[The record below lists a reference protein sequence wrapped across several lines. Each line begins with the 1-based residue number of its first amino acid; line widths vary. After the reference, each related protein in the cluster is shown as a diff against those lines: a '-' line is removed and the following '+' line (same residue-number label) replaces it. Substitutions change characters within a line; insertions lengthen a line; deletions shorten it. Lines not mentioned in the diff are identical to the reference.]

1 LEARAGLGKI
11 AIIAEEDL
19 AGFFRVTGL
28 RNSYGVRS
36 PREAEELLRRLVES
50 EDISVIAVTE
60 GVAKNIKAAIEEAS
74 QRITPTVITIPG
86 REGPLPEM
94 AAPIMQLVKRTV
106 GMEIKL

>member
-1 LEARAGLGKI
+1 LETGENLGKI
-11 AIIAEEDL
+11 AVIAEEDL

-36 PREAEELLRRLVES
+36 PREAEEVLWRLIEA

-60 GVAKNIKAAIEEAS
+60 GVAKNIMPALEEAS
-74 QRITPTVITIPG
+74 KRITPTVITIPG

>member
-1 LEARAGLGKI
+1 MGKV

-19 AGFFRVTGL
+19 AGFFRVAGL
-28 RNSYGVRS
+28 RNAYGVRTA
-36 PREAEELLRRLVES
+36 REAEELLWKLVDR

-60 GVAKNIKAAIEEAS
+60 GVAKQIMGAVEEAS
-74 QRITPTVITIPG
+74 RRLTPTVVTIPG

-94 AAPIMQLVKRTV
+94 AAPIMELVKRTV